1 MENVTAS
8 IADAALAPCN
18 TTEFMRILRD
28 PDVDLCHHESDFSF
42 KVPVP
47 LDEPMAPAFCNSQA
61 CKSVVQQLRAVAFDE
76 ECLLLERV
84 RWFDELL
91 QPIDRLCGVYKIHT
105 PAPPSDSSSD
115 ASGSVV
121 TTTTVD
127 EVVDSTT
134 MTLEIVGGVL
144 FFVVC
149 VVVAVVQHVRRR
161 RKAQRQKN
169 AADGDQSGNASSDG
183 ETATMSTAP
192 TSTLTTATTLPR
204 SGVYSTLWC
213 DEELLAFH
221 MRVEDLQDVRLI
233 GSGGHG
239 VVYLVKYRQS
249 RLLAS
254 KRLIRDHITREKT
267 RQLIAE
273 IKLVAKLEH
282 PSIVQFVGAAWTNE
296 CDLQALFE
304 YMPNGDLRSH
314 LDKTAGTERAHYWT
328 DEKLQITVDIV
339 EALVYVHSFSPPLV
353 HRDLKSRNV
362 LLTADMRG
370 KLSDF
375 GVSRFQSDNQT
386 MTAGVGTS
394 RWLAPEVITGSCGE
408 YNQACDIYSFGVLL
422 SELDTHRVP
431 FSDLRLQ
438 TGNPM
443 PEVAILQ
450 LVSVGDLQPTFNE
463 ATCPPGILSLA
474 KRCLSLDPNDR
485 PSAVEAA
492 YALRTTIKAMDTS
505 LRV

>member
-1 MENVTAS
+1 MESVDAS
-8 IADAALAPCN
+8 GALAPCN
-18 TTEFMRILRD
+18 TTQFMMILRD
-28 PDVDLCHHESDFSF
+28 PNVDRCNEDADYSF
-42 KVPVP
+42 KVPKE
-47 LDEPMAPAFCNSQA
+47 LKEPMAPDFCNSVA
-61 CKSVVQQLRAVAFDE
+61 CKAVFQQLQTVALDS
-76 ECLLLERV
+76 ECILLERV
-84 RWFDELL
+84 RWYAELI
-91 QPIDRLCGVYKIHT
+91 QPIERLCGVYKIRT
-105 PAPPSDSSSD
+105 LEPNN
-115 ASGSVV
+115 SGDIAETITATSV
-121 TTTTVD
+121 D
-127 EVVDSTT
+127 DVVDHTAT
-134 MTLEIVGGVL
+134 IVEIVGGIL
-144 FFVVC
+144 FIAVC
-149 VVVAVVQHVRRR
+149 VIVAIVQHVRRR
-161 RKAQRQKN
+161 RKAKLAKSTDSER
-169 AADGDQSGNASSDG
+169 GDVSSDG
-183 ETATMSTAP
+183 ETATMSTAQ
-192 TSTLTTATTLPR
+192 TTLTQT
-204 SGVYSTLWC
+204 GVNATLWG
-213 DEELLAFH
+213 DEDLLPFH

-267 RQLIAE
+267 RQLVAE

-282 PSIVQFVGAAWTNE
+282 PNIVQFVGAAWTTE

-304 YMPNGDLRSH
+304 YMPNGDLRTH
-314 LDKTAGTERAHYWT
+314 LDKTIEQEWS

-362 LLTADMRG
+362 LLSAEMRG

-375 GVSRFQSDNQT
+375 GVSRFQSENQT

-422 SELDTHRVP
+422 SELDTHLVP
-431 FSDLRLQ
+431 FSNLRLPS
-438 TGNPM
+438 GNPM

-450 LVSVGDLQPTFNE
+450 HVSNGDLKPTFFE
-463 ATCPPGILSLA
+463 MTCPSGILTLA
-474 KRCLSLDPNDR
+474 QRCLSVNPSDR

-492 YALRTTIKAMDTS
+492 YALRTSIKAMNTS